1 MERSENSWQ
10 RQFMTTQLSIHKKQ
24 GASFLSPNYIISL
37 IIVGGDNM
45 LLYIV
50 RHGDPVYET
59 DSLTERGR
67 LQAEAVG
74 KRMYDAK
81 IDRIFSSPMGRAKE
95 TAEPACKLLGLEKN
109 IEEWTHEIGD
119 ERLTPFPDGKM
130 KSITLVQN
138 TYYRENGN
146 IDLPYERS
154 FECQGI
160 NQSKMDVAVKYIE
173 EHGKEFLERLGY
185 KEENG
190 IYRILKPSEEKVAL
204 FCHAAFSR
212 AWLSVLLHIP
222 LHIMWA
228 SFQYTHT
235 GVTVV
240 EFQNN
245 SNGFTAPR
253 CLCYSDVSHLYAS
266 NLDLLHDNRVEI

>member
-1 MERSENSWQ
+1 
-10 RQFMTTQLSIHKKQ
+10 
-24 GASFLSPNYIISL
+24 
-37 IIVGGDNM
+37 M

-50 RHGDPVYET
+50 RHGDPIYET
-59 DSLTERGR
+59 DSLTDRGKF
-67 LQAEAVG
+67 QAEAIG
-74 KRMYDAK
+74 KRMFDAK
-81 IDRIFSSPMGRAKE
+81 IDKIFSSPMGRAKE
-95 TAEPACKLLGLEKN
+95 TAEPACRLLGLEKN

-119 ERLTPFPDGKM
+119 EKLTPFPDGKM

-138 TYYRENGN
+138 TYYLENGN
-146 IDLPYERS
+146 IDLPYDRTY
-154 FECQGI
+154 ECSGI
-160 NQSKMDVAVKYIE
+160 NQSNMESAVKYIE
-173 EHGKEFLERLGY
+173 KNGKEFLERLGY
-185 KEENG
+185 REENG
-190 IYRILKPSEEKVAL
+190 VYRILRNNEEKVAL

-222 LHIMWA
+222 LHIMWS

-245 SNGFTAPR
+245 ENGITAPR

-266 NLDLLHDNRVEI
+266 GLDLLYDNRVEI

>member
-1 MERSENSWQ
+1 
-10 RQFMTTQLSIHKKQ
+10 
-24 GASFLSPNYIISL
+24 
-37 IIVGGDNM
+37 M
-45 LLYIV
+45 LLYII
-50 RHGDPVYET
+50 RHGDPDYET
-59 DSLTERGR
+59 DTLTERGR

-74 KRMYDAK
+74 KRLLDAK

-95 TAEPACKLLGLEKN
+95 TADPACRLLGIEKN

-130 KSITLVQN
+130 KSITMIQN
-138 TYYRENGN
+138 TFYLENGN
-146 IDLPYERS
+146 NDLPYNRA
-154 FECQGI
+154 FECTGI
-160 NQSKMDVAVKYIE
+160 KDSRMDKAVGYIE
-173 EHGKEFLERLGY
+173 ENGKDFLERLGY

-190 IYRILKPSEEKVAL
+190 VYRILRNNEEKVAL

-212 AWLSVLLHIP
+212 TWLSVLLHIP

-240 EFQNN
+240 EFENN
-245 SNGFTAPR
+245 ANGFTAPR
-253 CLCYSDVSHLYAS
+253 CLCYSDISHLYAS
-266 NLDLLHDNRVEI
+266 GLDLLHDNRIYI